1 MTVSQDWLERQY
13 WADVIAVRPE
23 RKIDQQIA
31 DSRTVRDS
39 HQATIDLRYGSD
51 ERQRLDLFCP
61 EGQGPWPM
69 LVFIHGGYWQLG
81 SKNDWAFL
89 APGWL
94 RRGVAFASLGYRLL
108 PAVTLQDVVGDIQ
121 AGLIYLGENAQA
133 LRLNVSRV
141 VVSGISAGAHL
152 AAMAVTEKTAAPGQ
166 LAPIAG
172 VLLSGVYDPRP
183 LEGTTPGAALKDAMS
198 SDLARIS
205 PLGRPRPA
213 HCGCLIAW
221 GADET
226 AVFHTQSQTLAA
238 HWANLGVAAKTRAL
252 QDTNHYTVVDSLLAG
267 QPGPVGEFVA
277 EHLGG

>member
-1 MTVSQDWLERQY
+1 MTGSLDWRERQY
-13 WADVIAVRPE
+13 WSDVLAVRPD

-39 HQATIDLRYGSD
+39 HAATIDLRYGSD

-61 EGQGPWPM
+61 EGAGPWPM
-69 LVFIHGGYWQLG
+69 LVFIHGGYWQFG
-81 SKNDWAFL
+81 SKDDWAFL

-94 RRGVAFASLGYRLL
+94 QKGVAFASLGYRLL
-108 PAVTLQDVVGDIQ
+108 PAVTLQDVVGDIH
-121 AGLIYLGENAQA
+121 AGLHYLGENAQA

-152 AAMAVTEKTAAPGQ
+152 AAMVVTEKTAAPGQ

-172 VLLSGVYDPRP
+172 VLLSGVYDLRP
-183 LEGTTPGAALKDAMS
+183 LEGTTPGASLKDAMS

-205 PLGRPRPA
+205 PLGRPPPSR
-213 HCGCLIAW
+213 CGCLIAW

-226 AVFHTQSQTLAA
+226 TVFRTQSQTLAA
-238 HWANLGVAAKTRAL
+238 HWANWGVTAKTQSL

>member
-1 MTVSQDWLERQY
+1 MTGSLDWRERQY
-13 WADVIAVRPE
+13 WSDVLAVRPD

-31 DSRTVRDS
+31 DSRIVRDS
-39 HQATIDLRYGSD
+39 HPATIDLRYGSD

-61 EGQGPWPM
+61 EGEGPWPM
-69 LVFIHGGYWQLG
+69 LVFIHGGYWQFG
-81 SKNDWAFL
+81 SKDDWAFL

-94 RRGVAFASLGYRLL
+94 QKGVAFASLGYRLL
-108 PAVTLQDVVGDIQ
+108 PAVTLQDVVGDIH
-121 AGLIYLGENAQA
+121 AGLHYLGENAQA

-152 AAMAVTEKTAAPGQ
+152 AAMVVTEKTAVPGQ

-183 LEGTTPGAALKDAMS
+183 LEGTTPGAGLEDAELL
-198 SDLARIS
+198 DLAGIS
-205 PLGRPRPA
+205 PLGRPPPSR
-213 HCGCLIAW
+213 CCCLIAW

-226 AVFHTQSQTLAA
+226 TVFRAQSQTLAA
-238 HWANLGVAAKTRAL
+238 HWSNWGVAAETRAL
-252 QDTNHYTVVDSLLAG
+252 PDTNHFTVVDSLLAG
-267 QPGPVGEFVA
+267 QPGPVAGFVA